1 MPSVFDKI
9 RQAKMQAHKEGQAY
23 KEFLADQ
30 EYKKQ
35 TLKFQQERLKLD
47 KMEADRQM
55 FAGFKTPQFPE
66 GLGLATG
73 RELTPEEPTQFIE
86 QLERMANINQQAG
99 MPSANQFLNLQPAP
113 GVSMAPR
120 PSPETPE
127 QKSARE
133 TGEFKEKKLFE
144 KGLERPSTISPSDQ
158 TLINLQKKY
167 GVEEGFKRWNQI
179 KSTARSRDEMDEIM
193 DELFGEGGT
202 LTPELDT
209 GKQEFFG
216 QWKSLEE
223 FQNSQYYKDAVKK
236 GKTKQILDDAKLY
249 YGQ

>member
-9 RQAKMQAHKEGQAY
+9 RQAQMQAHREGQVY

-133 TGEFKEKKLFE
+133 TGEFEEKERIRAKFRRPSDLSDAEGAIRDYLKEHPKATRTQAWEWLKKLTQRQRSE
-144 KGLERPSTISPSDQ
+144 S
-158 TLINLQKKY
+158 
-167 GVEEGFKRWNQI
+167 EEIIDK
-179 KSTARSRDEMDEIM
+179 
-193 DELFGEGGT
+193 LFGEDT
-202 LTPELDT
+202 ALTPEEQAE
-209 GKQEFFG
+209 KEQ
-216 QWKSLEE
+216 LE
-223 FQNSQYYKDAVKK
+223 KDLGIKK
-236 GKTKQILDDAKLY
+236 
-249 YGQ
+249 